1 MGNVFSWLIQPVSDD
16 EVFPTNQESEE
27 GTAPEQESEGPE
39 VPRPLETLPEDI
51 LTSIPVVTKEASQL
65 IVGLVAEAS
74 EELQSVAL
82 AATEALGIIPYPE
95 VPEQHKPQ
103 GLAVDLQ
110 HTNVFGKD
118 TMREYLPKKIYAE
131 VVHAMEYGGAIGITT
146 ADVVANAMKEWSISK
161 GATHY
166 SHWFQPLTGI
176 TAEKHDSFIT
186 APVDNKII
194 LSSEFQGEK
203 SPALIVDYS
212 NNEMRYGDG
221 KLSKLTPEAQAF
233 FGSGDFIRNV
243 EFKDL
248 TK

>member
-51 LTSIPVVTKEASQL
+51 LTSIPVVTKEASRL

-103 GLAVDLQ
+103 GLAADLQ
-110 HTNVFGKD
+110 DTSVFGKEPLKEPD
-118 TMREYLPKKIYAE
+118 PIPQTVPEPNLNQNPTQNVFQNLNRSQ
-131 VVHAMEYGGAIGITT
+131 
-146 ADVVANAMKEWSISK
+146 MK
-161 GATHY
+161 Y
-166 SHWFQPLTGI
+166 
-176 TAEKHDSFIT
+176 
-186 APVDNKII
+186 
-194 LSSEFQGEK
+194 QGLFLNPN
-203 SPALIVDYS
+203 S
-212 NNEMRYGDG
+212 
-221 KLSKLTPEAQAF
+221 AQ
-233 FGSGDFIRNV
+233 IQ
-243 EFKDL
+243 K
-248 TK
+248 